1 VTDILVWLT
10 TVVNV
15 ALLAMALC
23 LGLYVVTR
31 TLRGWVTW
39 LAGLMLWSLAGF
51 YLYNALAVS
60 APAHKALSWLKPCAI
75 MALAFGFHLSILL
88 PSRRQEPGIRALCPP
103 LQLPEALER
112 RLGTTGSVVRRLP
125 VPLSYVLAATLI
137 IVIAI
142 PTSEPVPPVEGPA
155 IYLSHRPPSLLYP
168 LAICYLILLFALAF
182 LHQWQGWRRESRRQ
196 QRLHYLLLLAG
207 LGLAVCAGLY
217 LAFGIWLQADLPTLP
232 ADVALGIA
240 AIFFGYRVAWTIS
253 AKEGLVLR
261 REMLYISLVIGL
273 FAVGYVLVARL
284 LYQDGQALST
294 STLLVIVIVGV
305 ASLMLYDGVRAALDR
320 LFYREQFR
328 QLRQNL
334 RALAREASV
343 GQPLPER
350 LQRILSS
357 LCGTLGASRGMIA
370 LREGEAFECQ
380 ATERAQ
386 CLGQTFPRTALE
398 APETVELPRPDVESP
413 DQMTLLV
420 PIHAGDDQIGALL
433 LGARDTQL
441 PYTEEDLILLE
452 DVADQLGTL
461 IQAAQRQE
469 ENASL
474 ISEMVGNFR
483 DREHALQ
490 RQMQQML
497 AEQQGET
504 APVLEGFDE
513 MSFTALVE
521 DALRRL
527 YDFTYL
533 GEHDVARLSIVDWH
547 LQNGDDRFVTH
558 IDRGKAVSEILVE
571 AVSKLRPEGDTPE
584 RHSIPP
590 RKWHQFTILYDAYVM
605 GELNRDIMSELYIG
619 EGTFNRTRRRAVRGV
634 AKALREMEW
643 EVQQREAA

>member
-1 VTDILVWLT
+1 VTDTLVWLT
-10 TVVNV
+10 TVINA
-15 ALLAMALC
+15 ALLTMALC

-51 YLYNALAVS
+51 YLYNALAVV
-60 APAHKALSWLKPCAI
+60 APEHRALTWLKPCAI

-88 PSRRQEPGIRALCPP
+88 PRRWQEPGIRALCPP
-103 LQLPEALER
+103 LNLPERLER
-112 RLGTTGSVVRRLP
+112 RLGTAGSVVRRLP
-125 VPLSYVLAATLI
+125 VPLSYVLAVILI

-142 PTSEPVPPVEGPA
+142 PIGEPAAHVEGPA
-155 IYLSHRPPSLLYP
+155 IYLSHRSPSLLYP
-168 LAICYLILLFALAF
+168 LAITYLIVLFALAF

-207 LGLAVCAGLY
+207 LGLAVGGGLY
-217 LAFGIWLQADLPTLP
+217 LGLGIWLQADLPTLP

-240 AIFFGYRVAWTIS
+240 AILFGYRVAWAIS

-273 FAVGYVLVARL
+273 FAVGYILVARL
-284 LYQDGQALST
+284 LYQDGQVPST
-294 STLLVIVIVGV
+294 PTLLVIVIVGV
-305 ASLMLYDGVRAALDR
+305 TSLMLYDGVRAALDR
-320 LFYREQFR
+320 LFYRERFR

-357 LCGTLGASRGMIA
+357 LCGTLRASRGVIA
-370 LREGEAFECQ
+370 LRDGEAFECQ
-380 ATERAQ
+380 ATEGAQ
-386 CLGQTFPRTALE
+386 CLGHTFPRTAME
-398 APETVELPRPDVESP
+398 AQETVELPRQDVENP
-413 DQMTLLV
+413 ERMALLI
-420 PIHAGDDQIGALL
+420 PIHVGHDQIGALL
-433 LGARDTQL
+433 LGPKETRM

-461 IQAAQRQE
+461 ILAAQRQE
-469 ENASL
+469 ETAGL
-474 ISEMVGNFR
+474 ISEMVGDFR

-490 RQMQQML
+490 RQMQQIM
-497 AEQQGET
+497 AEQREET
-504 APVLEGFDE
+504 GPGLEGFDE
-513 MSFTALVE
+513 MSFVALVE

-533 GEHDVARLSIVDWH
+533 GEHDVARLGIVDWH
-547 LQNGDDRFVTH
+547 LQNSDDRFLTH

-571 AVSKLRPEGDTPE
+571 AVSKLRPEGDAPE

-590 RKWHQFTILYDAYVM
+590 RRWRQFTILHDAYVM
-605 GELNRDIMSELYIG
+605 GELNRDIMSKLYIG

-643 EVQQREAA
+643 EVQQRASA